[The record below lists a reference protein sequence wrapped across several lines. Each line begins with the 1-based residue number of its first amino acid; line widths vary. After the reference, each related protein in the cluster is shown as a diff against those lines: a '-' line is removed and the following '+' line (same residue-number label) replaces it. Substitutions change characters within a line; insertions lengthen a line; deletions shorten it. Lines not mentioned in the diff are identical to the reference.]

1 MLLQL
6 YVWRKNPMRLI
17 RCTTSFMIGFYL
29 SFILTLSVTGYIMAE
44 KFVSKAM
51 LEKKLFY
58 MDGKTYEI
66 KKN

>member
-1 MLLQL
+1 
-6 YVWRKNPMRLI
+6 MRLI

-29 SFILTLSVTGYIMAE
+29 SFVLTLSITGYIMAE

-51 LEKKLFY
+51 LERKIFY
-58 MDGKTYEI
+58 MDGNTYEI

>member
-1 MLLQL
+1 M
-6 YVWRKNPMRLI
+6 KLI

-29 SFILTLSVTGYIMAE
+29 SFVLTLSVTGYIMAE
-44 KFVSKAM
+44 KFVSKTM